1 MSRQITSVGDRFV
14 VFDGFFDE
22 HEFRLAQE
30 WAASTTVE
38 MRDSVIGASDGE
50 AWRSSTVGFS
60 TDTTDI
66 PAHLRTV
73 VQAFAMP
80 EVPWAAEASST
91 VTGAV
96 WRYPRGS
103 ALGWHNDAGGGRI
116 GEFVCFLHTAWG
128 ADWGGELVVLDK
140 AADQDDRTGP
150 DRTLSIAEFVGES
163 RSTMTLIA
171 PLPNRVVFLKAG
183 TAHTIKRV
191 EDQWQAEPRLTF
203 TGFVT
208 NKQQSNQGRARRLLQ
223 ALVSEG

>member
-1 MSRQITSVGDRFV
+1 MNRQITSVGDRFV
-14 VFDGFFDE
+14 VFDDFFDDDE
-22 HEFRLAQE
+22 LRFARE
-30 WAASTTVE
+30 WATSISVE
-38 MRDSVIGASDGE
+38 MRDSVIDATDGK
-50 AWRSSTVGFS
+50 AWRSSTVGFA
-60 TDTTDI
+60 TDADDA
-66 PAHLRTV
+66 PVHLRTV
-73 VQAFAMP
+73 FQAFAMP
-80 EVPWAAEASST
+80 EVPWAAEESSM

-116 GEFVCFLHTAWG
+116 GEFVCFLHPEWG
-128 ADWGGELVVLDK
+128 GDWGGELVVLDK
-140 AADQDDRTGP
+140 AADQSDRTGP
-150 DRTLSIAEFVGES
+150 DGTLSIPEFVSRS

-171 PLPNRVVFLKAG
+171 PVPNRVVFLRAG

-208 NKQQSNQGRARRLLQ
+208 NKAQSNQGRARRLLQ